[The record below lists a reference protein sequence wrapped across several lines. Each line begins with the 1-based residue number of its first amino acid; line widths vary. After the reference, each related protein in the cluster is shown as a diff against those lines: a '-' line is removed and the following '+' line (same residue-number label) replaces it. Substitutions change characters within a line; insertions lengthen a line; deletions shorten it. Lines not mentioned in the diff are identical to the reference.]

1 MDNNEEKQLE
11 SLGAFEI
18 SDRLIALAKEK
29 ATQPFF
35 NAGRGN
41 PNWVNARAR
50 LAFNRL
56 VEFGLTY
63 EQSDDRELVMVPT
76 TNMTDAFLDFLTAS
90 KTDQFLLQSLL
101 YVEKTFAVSKEAIL
115 QEWIQGALGDNY
127 PVPSRVLP
135 ISGQIISTYLNQ
147 VLIKDPTLTNDTLV
161 FPTEGGTAAI
171 VYIFQTLK
179 ENFLLQK
186 GDKIAMNTPIFTPYL
201 QIPKLEEYELVE
213 IDVAATEHNN
223 WQFDPKELDK
233 LLDPTIK
240 AFFIVNPSNPGAKAF
255 SKTALDKLQQILIQR
270 PDLMILT
277 DDVYGPFVEDFQSV
291 YAIAPHNTL
300 LVYSYSKLFGATG
313 WRLGVIA
320 AHKRNVFDDLLQTLS
335 SKQKHALHKRYEIV
349 TTTPESLAFLD
360 RIGADSRSVGL
371 YHTSGL
377 STPQQI
383 MEVLFSLTH
392 LLHLTHDPYVAD
404 ARQLI
409 ATRYHDLMHALQ
421 LAEDEDPL
429 NTKYYTLIDVY
440 QLAETKYGTAFA
452 TYLKEAFE
460 PIDFLLRLAQTEG
473 VILMDGVGFGTK
485 AGEVRVSQANLA
497 TERYEKVGKR
507 ILSVLDDYHAQYKKN
522 H

>member
-1 MDNNEEKQLE
+1 MDTHEEKQLE

-18 SDRLIALAKEK
+18 SDRLITLAKEK
-29 ATQPFF
+29 TKQPFF

-63 EQSDDRELVMVPT
+63 EQSDDPDLVMVPT
-76 TNMTDAFLDFLTAS
+76 TNMTDAFLRFLTSS
-90 KTDQFLLQSLL
+90 KTDQFLLQALL
-101 YVEKTFAVSKEAIL
+101 YTEKTFSASKEAIL
-115 QEWIQGALGDNY
+115 QEWVQAVLGDNY

-135 ISGQIISTYLNQ
+135 ISGQIIATYLDQ
-147 VLIKDPTLTNDTLV
+147 VLLKDPALIKDTLV

-213 IDVAATEHNN
+213 IDIDAKESEQ
-223 WQFDPKELDK
+223 WQFDPSELDK
-233 LLDPTIK
+233 LLDPAIK

-255 SKTALDKLQQILIQR
+255 SKAALEKLQQILTQR

-277 DDVYGPFVEDFQSV
+277 DDVYGPFVEEFQSV

-320 AHKRNVFDDLLQTLS
+320 AHKQNVFDQLLQNLS
-335 SKQKHALHKRYEIV
+335 PEQKQSLHKRYEIV
-349 TTTPESLAFLD
+349 TTTPESFAFLD

-392 LLHLTHDPYVAD
+392 LLHAKDDAYVTD

-440 QLAETKYGTAFA
+440 RLAKRQYGAPFA
-452 TYLKEAFE
+452 NYLQEAFE

-485 AGEVRVSQANLA
+485 AGEVRISQANLA
-497 TERYEKVGKR
+497 TETYAKVGKR
-507 ILSVLDDYHAQYKKN
+507 ILDVLDNYYTQYKKN